1 MNHPTSIVSA
11 AVPSPR
17 ETLKLSPHQF
27 GKIVDALRVTS
38 SSGGSDKRRFNRMT
52 VEANLSLASLAD
64 GKVSRCYNAL
74 TRDIS
79 VNGVGLL
86 QFTAMSRGDVFLACL
101 PLGKEELLV
110 KCTTTFCRRLAE
122 GIFGIGAEFAMTADP
137 MLIEQRKKA
146 IDAAAA
152 QTAPAPPAVAA

>member
-1 MNHPTSIVSA
+1 MNNSTSLVSA
-11 AVPSPR
+11 AAPNR

-38 SSGGSDKRRFNRMT
+38 SSAGSDKRRFNRMT
-52 VEANLSLASLAD
+52 VEANLSLSSLVD

-79 VNGVGLL
+79 VNGLGLL
-86 QFTAMSRGDVFLACL
+86 QFSAMARGDSFLACL
-101 PLGKEELLV
+101 PLGKDELLV

-137 MLIEQRKKA
+137 ILIEQRKKA
-146 IDAAAA
+146 IDAAIAYA
-152 QTAPAPPAVAA
+152 SPAVAA